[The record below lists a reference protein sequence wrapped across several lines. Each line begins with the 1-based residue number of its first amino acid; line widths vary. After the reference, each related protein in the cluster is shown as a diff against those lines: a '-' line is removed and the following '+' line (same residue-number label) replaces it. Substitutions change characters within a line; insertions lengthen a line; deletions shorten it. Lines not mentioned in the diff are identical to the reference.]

1 MDNNEKL
8 KNDKFEKE
16 FEENERLIKLV
27 KMKISKDLSKI

>member
-8 KNDKFEKE
+8 KNDKFKKE

-27 KMKISKDLSKI
+27 NEDI

>member
-27 KMKISKDLSKI
+27 NEDNR